1 MARTNVLLLIQELF
15 YHSEGMEYLY
25 EITFLIASM
34 CQWYIVS
41 YPFLFSQM
49 NPQFGDPKK
58 VGEELA
64 DAEDEEKGLLSYIN
78 LFIKYSFFYYIWI
91 VPIQIGWLYFF
102 IIYFLG
108 WPLAYVFWYVFC
120 RSNIIIAKFGSLVLG
135 FISLILLTLANF
147 NLISL

>member
-1 MARTNVLLLIQELF
+1 
-15 YHSEGMEYLY
+15 
-25 EITFLIASM
+25 
-34 CQWYIVS
+34 
-41 YPFLFSQM
+41 M

-64 DAEDEEKGLLSYIN
+64 EAEDEEKGLLSYIN

-108 WPLAYVFWYVFC
+108 SPLAYVFWYVFC
-120 RSNIIIAKFGSLVLG
+120 RSNIIIAKFSSLVLG

-147 NLISL
+147 NLISF